1 MVYLINHSCVKYNIN
16 INIFNNTILR
26 GVIKWASLHLFFF
39 FIFNILVFII
49 NISIQISNSDS
60 REFVI
65 GVFPLYIPIKISRP
79 MILNH

>member
-16 INIFNNTILR
+16 INIFNNRILR

-39 FIFNILVFII
+39 IFNILVFI
-49 NISIQISNSDS
+49 NISIQISNCDS

-65 GVFPLYIPIKISRP
+65 GIFPLYIPTKISRP